1 MYYEMTGIPVQKLI
15 TIMVL
20 KMENVLSMKN
30 ATKITIL
37 NFLPSTSGSS
47 SLITQKTKP
56 MQNNTED
63 VNNLIKEKFLCQ
75 SKFAQDIEYLVMTSK
90 INYIEPIVTYCE
102 ENGIEFE
109 SVSKLISKTPKRK
122 VELMKMTQL
131 NFLKKQVALS

>member
-1 MYYEMTGIPVQKLI
+1 
-15 TIMVL
+15 
-20 KMENVLSMKN
+20 MKN

-37 NFLPSTSGSS
+37 NLPSTSGSS

-90 INYIEPIVTYCE
+90 INYIEAIVTYCE

-109 SVSKLISKTPKRK
+109 SVSKLISKPLKEK
-122 VELMKMTQL
+122 LKHEATQL
-131 NFLKKQVALS
+131 NFLKKTSRAKLVF